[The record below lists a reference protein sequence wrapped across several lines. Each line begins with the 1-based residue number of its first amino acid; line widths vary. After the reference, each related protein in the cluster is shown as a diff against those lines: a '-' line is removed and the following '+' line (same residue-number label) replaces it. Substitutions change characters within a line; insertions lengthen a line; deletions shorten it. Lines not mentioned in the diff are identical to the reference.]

1 MTQQSRSNQQ
11 KAARRRQEMRASL
24 LLPIGITFV
33 VWLAGLVAYL
43 LLPDQFYA
51 VVSLLVGLGMLIFL
65 FIWTRQA
72 TPRVRRMAIVLAV
85 PALVGIALGMVY
97 GSASYTLLGVGLSIL
112 LLILQRVI
120 DTPIS
125 FRFAAREF
133 QNGRI
138 EAALDL
144 VNRSINARPDFWQ
157 SYQLRAM
164 IYLTK
169 LDFLRAKKD
178 ALAAIERNPKAHPA
192 LNTLGQIYLA
202 EEQFAEAAEVYG
214 HALELAP
221 DYALYH
227 YHFGLAQYRLG
238 QYDEAADSL
247 ASATQGAMPIIE
259 YDLQNYYYLGRSLE
273 ALGETDLAA
282 EAYGEMARFAAG
294 LWPLRRQ
301 LDNQPDFPHLAQM
314 RADLADLDRRL
325 PQQELKKQTHD

>member
-1 MTQQSRSNQQ
+1 MTQPSRSDQQ

-43 LLPDQFYA
+43 LLPGQFYA

-65 FIWTRQA
+65 FIWTRSA
-72 TPRVRRMAIVLAV
+72 TPRVRRIAIVLAL
-85 PALVGIALGMVY
+85 PALAGIALGLVY
-97 GSASYTLLGVGLSIL
+97 GSASYTLLGVGLSL
-112 LLILQRVI
+112 ALLIGQRIV

-125 FRFAAREF
+125 FRFAARQF
-133 QNGRI
+133 HNGQI

-164 IYLTK
+164 IYLTR
-169 LDFLRAKKD
+169 LDFVRAEKD

-192 LNTLGQIYLA
+192 YNTLGQIYLA
-202 EEQFAEAAEVYG
+202 QERFAEAADVYNQ
-214 HALELAP
+214 ALDLAP

-227 YHFGLAQYRLG
+227 YHLGLAQYRLG
-238 QYDEAADSL
+238 QFDEAADSL
-247 ASATQGAMPIIE
+247 AESTRRTLPIVE
-259 YDLQNYYYLGRSLE
+259 YDLQSYYYLGRSLE

-282 EAYGEMARFAAG
+282 EADTEMARFADG

-314 RADLADLDRRL
+314 RADAADLARRL
-325 PQQELKKQTHD
+325 PQAAKSND